1 MNEVLNS
8 KERWEGACVI
18 DDVLYFH
25 DRSGEKAFDPKQ
37 SRGSAVN
44 GLEEFLAVDQSM
56 WSKVVKCGEKRL
68 ALFFPKKR
76 EGNEVI

>member
-37 SRGSAVN
+37 SRWSAVN
-44 GLEEFLAVDQSM
+44 GLEEFLAVEVTDVVQS
-56 WSKVVKCGEKRL
+56 GEVWGEEVGS
-68 ALFFPKKR
+68 LFP
-76 EGNEVI
+76 